1 MIAVDTN
8 ILVHAHREDSPWHA
22 QARDSLRGLG
32 ADRWAIPWPCV
43 HEFLAVTTHPKI
55 FAPPSPLEDA
65 LKAIQTWLRAPSL
78 TLLCEVEGYWDTLA
92 AVLRSSRVS
101 GPRVHDARIAAL
113 CLQHG
118 VAKLWTMDRD
128 FSRFAQ
134 LATENP
140 LLRG

>member
-8 ILVHAHREDSPWHA
+8 ILVHAHRGDSPWHA
-22 QARDSLRGLG
+22 QARACLRGLG

-65 LKAIQTWLRAPSL
+65 LKAIQTWLGAPSL

-92 AVLRSSRVS
+92 EVLRSSRVS

-140 LLRG
+140 LLGG